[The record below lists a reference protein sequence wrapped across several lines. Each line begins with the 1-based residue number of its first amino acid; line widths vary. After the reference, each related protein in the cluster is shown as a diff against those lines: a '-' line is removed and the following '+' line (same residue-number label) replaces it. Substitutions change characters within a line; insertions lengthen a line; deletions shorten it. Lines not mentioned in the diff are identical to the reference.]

1 MEFEDFKR
9 NYDKVEIC
17 NMTPDSLT
25 DNTKRHWEVSMFE
38 GNWIRGS
45 TAGGCRNYVGETIR
59 SDGDLRMK
67 HFNNKHGVKVYF
79 DIFFPQKYVNIFLHF
94 TADRVWFTVYISNYR
109 IN

>member
-1 MEFEDFKR
+1 MNPVPEADSDVICYSRMEFEDFKA

-45 TAGGCRNYVGETIR
+45 TAGGCRNFIGET
-59 SDGDLRMK
+59 
-67 HFNNKHGVKVYF
+67 FC
-79 DIFFPQKYVNIFLHF
+79 
-94 TADRVWFTVYISNYR
+94 
-109 IN
+109 